1 MDKKEFIKALMLWT
15 AILAA
20 IVILIIGLCFG
31 KLIEPTLELEIAKWI
46 VMGLV
51 IIGILE
57 AFIGMGVGGILYH
70 FWHKKK

>member
-1 MDKKEFIKALMLWT
+1 MLWT

-31 KLIEPTLELEIAKWI
+31 KHIEPTLELEIAKWI

-57 AFIGMGVGGILYH
+57 GFIGLGVGGILYH
-70 FWHKKK
+70 FWYEKKQDKE